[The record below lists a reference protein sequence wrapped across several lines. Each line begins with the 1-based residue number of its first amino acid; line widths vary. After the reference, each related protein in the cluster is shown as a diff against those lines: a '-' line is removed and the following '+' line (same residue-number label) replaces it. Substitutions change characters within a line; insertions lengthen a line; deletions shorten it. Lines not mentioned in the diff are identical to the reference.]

1 MKRRTTRTRRTAAAI
16 ALGIA
21 AAVALPSVAA
31 AKSGD
36 VRRAGTCN
44 TSATSKLKL
53 SPENGRIEVEF
64 EVDQNRRGVRWRVVV
79 TRNGARVFRGVRVTG
94 GPSGSFTVRRVI
106 GNRPGRD
113 RVVARAVNPAGKVCR
128 AVAVF

>member
-79 TRNGARVFRGVRVTG
+79 TRAISASMMSV
-94 GPSGSFTVRRVI
+94 
-106 GNRPGRD
+106 
-113 RVVARAVNPAGKVCR
+113 VVAEPAAKR
-128 AVAVF
+128 SAATR